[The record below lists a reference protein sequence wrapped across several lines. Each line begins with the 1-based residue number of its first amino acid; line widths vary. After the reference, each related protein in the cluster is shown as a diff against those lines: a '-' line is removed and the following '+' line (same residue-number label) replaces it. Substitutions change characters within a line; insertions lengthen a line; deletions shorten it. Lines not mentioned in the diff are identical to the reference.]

1 MEVGSDY
8 LFTRQTICFNFGL
21 TARYSHPFPINR
33 SGLALCCGLS
43 VWWWKTGRRAT
54 TNCIS
59 ADLRY
64 SCLWL
69 NRWTHLLIHRQ
80 TCEFCTARWSLW
92 LHCVATLGLSA
103 VRVRVPFCLV
113 HTRYSSMHFSFQ
125 SHKKDCSVLFL
136 SYNTGLSVHFFPPV
150 LISVKPFT
158 LVLRRLPSIAFSLV
172 KMLLPGLS
180 HTVDHIT
187 PILPSLHWLPVHF
200 CADYK
205 FYCWPSRPYKSRPL
219 ITPKEPADPLWAWA
233 ASWIT

>member
-8 LFTRQTICFNFGL
+8 LFTRQTICFNFSL

-43 VWWWKTGRRAT
+43 VWWWKTGRRVT

-113 HTRYSSMHFSFQ
+113 HTRYSLFFSHVTLNQVTKKIVQ
-125 SHKKDCSVLFL
+125 SCFFHTTQGCPCISFSPRLDFCEALHTGITQASLHRL
-136 SYNTGLSVHFFPPV
+136 QLGQNAAARIITYCRSYNPNPALPALAS
-150 LISVKPFT
+150 SSS
-158 LVLRRLPSIAFSLV
+158 LR
-172 KMLLPGLS
+172 
-180 HTVDHIT
+180 
-187 PILPSLHWLPVHF
+187 WL
-200 CADYK
+200 
-205 FYCWPSRPYKSRPL
+205 
-219 ITPKEPADPLWAWA
+219 
-233 ASWIT
+233 